1 MLTIRSLF
9 LFIGRDFIL
18 KVLLA
23 DDHSIVRTALKYVL
37 SELDANLQVVE
48 ARSNKEITAALDEHS
63 NGFDLVMMDL
73 RMPGMDGNGQAIGR
87 VVQRVE
93 PTPVCVFT
101 VSEDPDEMRAV
112 LQVGVKAYIP
122 KTTDDALIATILKL
136 VLSGGSYVPPVLGGM
151 EGEASMD
158 SGNGSQQSPA
168 QLSKEHFPD
177 LTRRQR
183 EVLALLAEGLSN
195 QEIGERLDLNLS
207 TVKSHVTA
215 ILRTL
220 GVDNRTQAVLKF
232 QRALGV

>member
-1 MLTIRSLF
+1 M
-9 LFIGRDFIL
+9 

-37 SELDANLQVVE
+37 SELAPELNVVE
-48 ARSNKEITAALDEHS
+48 ARNNNDILRALDE
-63 NGFDLVMMDL
+63 NPDGFDLVMLDL
-73 RMPGMDGNGQAIGR
+73 RMPGMDGNGQAIAQVVER
-87 VVQRVE
+87 VD

-112 LQVGVKAYIP
+112 LQAGVRAYIP

-136 VLSGGSYVPPVLGGM
+136 VLSGGSYVPPVLGGLEKGQEM
-151 EGEASMD
+151 ANSASTTSASMATKD
-158 SGNGSQQSPA
+158 
-168 QLSKEHFPD
+168 LFPD

-183 EVLALLAEGLSN
+183 EVLVLLAEGLSN

-220 GVDNRTQAVLKF
+220 DVDNRTQAVLKF
-232 QRALGV
+232 QNAMGK

>member
-1 MLTIRSLF
+1 M
-9 LFIGRDFIL
+9 

-37 SELDANLQVVE
+37 SELTPELEVVE
-48 ARSNKEITAALDEHS
+48 ARNNSDIFAALDANED
-63 NGFDLVMMDL
+63 GFDLVMLDL
-73 RMPGMDGNGQAIGR
+73 RMPGMDGSGHAIGQVVER
-87 VVQRVE
+87 VD

-112 LQVGVKAYIP
+112 LAAGVRAYIP
-122 KTTDDALIATILKL
+122 KTTDDGLIATILKL
-136 VLSGGSYVPPVLGGM
+136 VLSGGSYVPPVLGGV
-151 EGEASMD
+151 EGEGDFDADSMAASSSAATKD
-158 SGNGSQQSPA
+158 I
-168 QLSKEHFPD
+168 FPD

-220 GVDNRTQAVLKF
+220 DVENRTQAVLKF
-232 QRALGV
+232 QRAVGQ

>member
-1 MLTIRSLF
+1 M
-9 LFIGRDFIL
+9 

-37 SELDANLQVVE
+37 SDLTPELEVVE
-48 ARSNKEITAALDEHS
+48 ARNNADITKALDANS
-63 NGFDLVMMDL
+63 DGFDLVMLDL

-87 VVQRVE
+87 VVERVD

-112 LQVGVKAYIP
+112 LAAGVRAYIP
-122 KTTDDALIATILKL
+122 KTTDDGLIATILKL
-136 VLSGGSYVPPVLGGM
+136 VLSGGSYVPPVLGGVEA
-151 EGEASMD
+151 EGGTDNIA
-158 SGNGSQQSPA
+158 PA
-168 QLSKEHFPD
+168 PSSSVATKDIFPD

-220 GVDNRTQAVLKF
+220 NVENRTQAVLKF
-232 QRALGV
+232 QQAVGK

>member
-1 MLTIRSLF
+1 M
-9 LFIGRDFIL
+9 

-37 SELDANLQVVE
+37 SELASELQVVE
-48 ARSNKEITAALDEHS
+48 ARSNSDIFSALDTNPE
-63 NGFDLVMMDL
+63 GFDLVMLDL
-73 RMPGMDGNGQAIGR
+73 RMPGMDGNGHAIAQ
-87 VVQRVE
+87 VVQRVD

-101 VSEDPDEMRAV
+101 VSEDPNEMRAV
-112 LQVGVKAYIP
+112 LAAGVRAYIP
-122 KTTDDALIATILKL
+122 KTTDDGLIATILKL
-136 VLSGGSYVPPVLGGM
+136 VLSGGSYVPPVLGGVDT
-151 EGEASMD
+151 ESGFDGSGSHAS
-158 SGNGSQQSPA
+158 SIPA
-168 QLSKEHFPD
+168 KDIFPD

-220 GVDNRTQAVLKF
+220 DVENRTQAVLKF
-232 QRALGV
+232 QRTLG

>member
-1 MLTIRSLF
+1 M
-9 LFIGRDFIL
+9 

-37 SELDANLQVVE
+37 SELSPDLKVVE
-48 ARSNKEITAALDEHS
+48 ARNNNDIQSALDS
-63 NGFDLVMMDL
+63 NTDGFDLVMLDL
-73 RMPGMDGNGQAIGR
+73 RMPGMDGSGQAIAQ
-87 VVQRVE
+87 VVQRVD

-112 LQVGVKAYIP
+112 LAAGVRAYIP

-151 EGEASMD
+151 EGDDKLDGGASQVSASVATKDM
-158 SGNGSQQSPA
+158 
-168 QLSKEHFPD
+168 FPD

-220 GVDNRTQAVLKF
+220 SVENRTQAVLKF
-232 QRALGV
+232 QRAVGS

>member
-1 MLTIRSLF
+1 M
-9 LFIGRDFIL
+9 

-37 SELDANLQVVE
+37 SELTPELEVVE
-48 ARSNKEITAALDEHS
+48 ARNNSDIFAALDANED
-63 NGFDLVMMDL
+63 GFDLVMLDL
-73 RMPGMDGNGQAIGR
+73 RMPGMDGSGHAIGQVVER
-87 VVQRVE
+87 VD

-112 LQVGVKAYIP
+112 LAAGVRAYIP
-122 KTTDDALIATILKL
+122 KTTDDGLIATILKL
-136 VLSGGSYVPPVLGGM
+136 VLSGGSYVPPVLGGV
-151 EGEASMD
+151 EGEGDFDTDSMAASSSAATKD
-158 SGNGSQQSPA
+158 I
-168 QLSKEHFPD
+168 FPD

-220 GVDNRTQAVLKF
+220 DVENRTQAVLKF
-232 QRALGV
+232 QRAVGQ

>member
-1 MLTIRSLF
+1 M
-9 LFIGRDFIL
+9 

-37 SELDANLQVVE
+37 SELTPELVVVE
-48 ARSNKEITAALDEHS
+48 ARNNGDIISALDS
-63 NGFDLVMMDL
+63 NPDGFDLVMLDL
-73 RMPGMDGNGQAIGR
+73 RMPGMDGSGQAIGQVVER
-87 VVQRVE
+87 VD

-112 LQVGVKAYIP
+112 LAAGVRAYIP
-122 KTTDDALIATILKL
+122 KTTDDGLIATILKL
-136 VLSGGSYVPPVLGGM
+136 VLSGGSYVPPVLGGLTT
-151 EGEASMD
+151 D
-158 SGNGSQQSPA
+158 SKSWEQDKNVGNDHFST
-168 QLSKEHFPD
+168 KEFFPG

-215 ILRTL
+215 ILRAL
-220 GVDNRTQAVLKF
+220 DVENRTQAVLKF
-232 QRALGV
+232 QSALGK

>member
-1 MLTIRSLF
+1 M
-9 LFIGRDFIL
+9 

-37 SELDANLQVVE
+37 SELSPELTVVE
-48 ARSNKEITAALDEHS
+48 ARNSSEIQAALSKNS
-63 NGFDLVMMDL
+63 NEFDLVMLDL
-73 RMPGMDGNGQAIGR
+73 RMPGMINPAEGIAQ
-87 VVQRVE
+87 VVEQVN
-93 PTPVCVFT
+93 PTPVCVFS

-112 LQVGVKAYIP
+112 LGAGVRAYIP

-151 EGEASMD
+151 ETDGNFDTPATQASA
-158 SGNGSQQSPA
+158 SA
-168 QLSKEHFPD
+168 VTKEMFPQ

-183 EVLALLAEGLSN
+183 EVLGLLAEGLSN

-220 GVDNRTQAVLKF
+220 DVENRTQAVLKF
-232 QRALGV
+232 QRALGS

>member
-1 MLTIRSLF
+1 MQVF
-9 LFIGRDFIL
+9 AV

-37 SELDANLQVVE
+37 SELTPELTVVE
-48 ARSNKEITAALDEHS
+48 ARNNSDIFSALD
-63 NGFDLVMMDL
+63 NNPDGFDLVMLDL
-73 RMPGMDGNGQAIGR
+73 RMPGMDGSGQAIAQVVER
-87 VVQRVE
+87 VD

-101 VSEDPDEMRAV
+101 VSEDPNEMRAV
-112 LQVGVKAYIP
+112 LAAGVRAYIP
-122 KTTDDALIATILKL
+122 KTTDDGLIATILKL
-136 VLSGGSYVPPVLGGM
+136 VMSGGSYVPPVLGGLNTDGAL
-151 EGEASMD
+151 EDAEAGVSMTSSAATKD
-158 SGNGSQQSPA
+158 I
-168 QLSKEHFPD
+168 FPD

-220 GVDNRTQAVLKF
+220 DVENRTQAVLKF
-232 QRALGV
+232 QSAVGK

>member
-1 MLTIRSLF
+1 M
-9 LFIGRDFIL
+9 

-37 SELDANLQVVE
+37 SELAPELNVVE
-48 ARSNKEITAALDEHS
+48 ARNNGDILKALDDNSE
-63 NGFDLVMMDL
+63 GFDLVMLDL
-73 RMPGMDGNGQAIGR
+73 RMPGMDGNGQAIAQVVER
-87 VVQRVE
+87 VD

-112 LQVGVKAYIP
+112 LAAGVRAYIP
-122 KTTDDALIATILKL
+122 KTTDDGLIATILKL
-136 VLSGGSYVPPVLGGM
+136 VLSGGSYVPPVLGGLDTSVAM
-151 EGEASMD
+151 ENPNQSASSSMATKD
-158 SGNGSQQSPA
+158 I
-168 QLSKEHFPD
+168 FPD

-220 GVDNRTQAVLKF
+220 DVENRTQAVLKF
-232 QRALGV
+232 QNAIGK

>member
-1 MLTIRSLF
+1 M
-9 LFIGRDFIL
+9 

-37 SELDANLQVVE
+37 SELTPELVVVE
-48 ARSNKEITAALDEHS
+48 ARNNDEIFAALD
-63 NGFDLVMMDL
+63 NNPDGFDLVMLDL
-73 RMPGMDGNGQAIGR
+73 RMPGMDGSGQAIGKVVER
-87 VVQRVE
+87 VD

-101 VSEDPDEMRAV
+101 VSENPDEMRAV
-112 LQVGVKAYIP
+112 LAAGVRAYIP
-122 KTTDDALIATILKL
+122 KTTDDGLIATILKL

-151 EGEASMD
+151 NTTD
-158 SGNGSQQSPA
+158 SQTWEQDATPESGVSTKD
-168 QLSKEHFPD
+168 LFPD

-195 QEIGERLDLNLS
+195 QEIGERLELNLS

-220 GVDNRTQAVLKF
+220 DVENRTQAVLKF
-232 QRALGV
+232 QSVVGK

>member
-1 MLTIRSLF
+1 M
-9 LFIGRDFIL
+9 

-37 SELDANLQVVE
+37 SELTPDLVVVE
-48 ARSNKEITAALDEHS
+48 ARNNSDIFAALDS
-63 NGFDLVMMDL
+63 NSDGFDLVMLDL
-73 RMPGMDGNGQAIGR
+73 RMPGMDGSGQAIGR
-87 VVQRVE
+87 VVERVA

-112 LQVGVKAYIP
+112 LAAGVRAYIP
-122 KTTDDALIATILKL
+122 KTTDDGLIATILKL
-136 VLSGGSYVPPVLGGM
+136 VLSGGSYVPPVLGGLTM
-151 EGEASMD
+151 ERHSHEAEEQ
-158 SGNGSQQSPA
+158 GIKGR
-168 QLSKEHFPD
+168 LLTKEIFPG

-215 ILRTL
+215 ILRAL
-220 GVDNRTQAVLKF
+220 DVENRTQAVLKF
-232 QRALGV
+232 QSVVGK

>member
-1 MLTIRSLF
+1 V
-9 LFIGRDFIL
+9 

-37 SELDANLQVVE
+37 SELTPELEVVE
-48 ARSNKEITAALDEHS
+48 ARNNSDIFAALDANED
-63 NGFDLVMMDL
+63 GFDLVMLDL
-73 RMPGMDGNGQAIGR
+73 RMPGMDGSGHAIGQVVER
-87 VVQRVE
+87 VD

-112 LQVGVKAYIP
+112 LAAGVRAYIP
-122 KTTDDALIATILKL
+122 KTTDDGLIATILKL
-136 VLSGGSYVPPVLGGM
+136 VLSGGSYVPPVLGGV
-151 EGEASMD
+151 EGEGDFDADSMAASSSAATKD
-158 SGNGSQQSPA
+158 I
-168 QLSKEHFPD
+168 FPD

-220 GVDNRTQAVLKF
+220 DVENRTQAVLKF
-232 QRALGV
+232 QRAVGQ

>member
-1 MLTIRSLF
+1 M
-9 LFIGRDFIL
+9 

-37 SELDANLQVVE
+37 SDLTPELEVVE
-48 ARSNKEITAALDEHS
+48 ARNNSDIFRALDENS
-63 NGFDLVMMDL
+63 DGFDLVMLDL
-73 RMPGMDGNGQAIGR
+73 RMPGMDGSGQAIAQVVER
-87 VVQRVE
+87 VD

-112 LQVGVKAYIP
+112 LAAGVRAYIP
-122 KTTDDALIATILKL
+122 KTTDDGLIATILKL
-136 VLSGGSYVPPVLGGM
+136 VLSGGSYVPPVLGGVET
-151 EGEASMD
+151 EGGFD
-158 SGNGSQQSPA
+158 SGSAAASTSIA
-168 QLSKEHFPD
+168 TREIFPD

-220 GVDNRTQAVLKF
+220 DVENRTQAVLKF
-232 QRALGV
+232 QRAVGK

>member
-1 MLTIRSLF
+1 V
-9 LFIGRDFIL
+9 

-37 SELDANLQVVE
+37 SELTPELVVVE
-48 ARSNKEITAALDEHS
+48 ARNNGDIISALDS
-63 NGFDLVMMDL
+63 NPDGFDLVMLDL
-73 RMPGMDGNGQAIGR
+73 RMPGMDGSGQAIGQVVER
-87 VVQRVE
+87 VD

-112 LQVGVKAYIP
+112 LAAGVRAYIP
-122 KTTDDALIATILKL
+122 KTTDDGLIATILKL
-136 VLSGGSYVPPVLGGM
+136 VLSGGSYVPPVLGGLTT
-151 EGEASMD
+151 D
-158 SGNGSQQSPA
+158 SKSWEQDKNVGNDHFST
-168 QLSKEHFPD
+168 KEFFPG

-215 ILRTL
+215 ILRAL
-220 GVDNRTQAVLKF
+220 DVENRTQAVLKF
-232 QRALGV
+232 QSALGK

>member
-1 MLTIRSLF
+1 M
-9 LFIGRDFIL
+9 

-37 SELDANLQVVE
+37 SELTPDLVVVE
-48 ARSNKEITAALDEHS
+48 ARNNSDIFAALDS
-63 NGFDLVMMDL
+63 NPDGFDLVMLDL
-73 RMPGMDGNGQAIGR
+73 RMPGMDGSGQAICR
-87 VVQRVE
+87 VVERVA

-112 LQVGVKAYIP
+112 LAAGVRAYIP
-122 KTTDDALIATILKL
+122 KTTDDGLIATILKL
-136 VLSGGSYVPPVLGGM
+136 VLSGGSYVPPVLGGLTT
-151 EGEASMD
+151 ERHSNEAED
-158 SGNGSQQSPA
+158 QGLKGR
-168 QLSKEHFPD
+168 LLTKEIFPD

-215 ILRTL
+215 ILRAL
-220 GVDNRTQAVLKF
+220 DVENRTQAVLKF
-232 QRALGV
+232 QSVVGK